1 MSCCATDNEREEQT
15 FLNELC
21 FCISK
26 KNEPYKTQQSV
37 YFNDIKRTSVIF
49 LKQKRK
55 QTRMPCNKVTFL
67 TYNGSTF

>member
-1 MSCCATDNEREEQT
+1 MKEKKKVFKMNCVFAS
-15 FLNELC
+15 L
-21 FCISK
+21 K

-55 QTRMPCNKVTFL
+55 QIRMLCNKVTFL